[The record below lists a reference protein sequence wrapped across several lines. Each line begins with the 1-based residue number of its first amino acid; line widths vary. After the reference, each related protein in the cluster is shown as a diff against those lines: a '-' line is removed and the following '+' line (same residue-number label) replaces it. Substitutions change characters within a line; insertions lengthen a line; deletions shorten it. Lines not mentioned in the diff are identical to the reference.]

1 MKEGMSVT
9 YIFQIV
15 ILFILLFTGIMA
27 LTINNTNAFA
37 VKDYIVNYIEQHDG
51 VFTEVDGTLSSGL
64 VTLINSTS
72 YRNKG
77 NCPDDY
83 VGYDRNGRVVS
94 SSSNAAVCIRAIN
107 TQDGMTN
114 YLDKFLGKG
123 NYYYEGQYDGTYYQV
138 IVFYQLDIPV
148 VKQIFKFQTK
158 GETRI
163 IYNS

>member
-1 MKEGMSVT
+1 MKEGMSIT

-27 LTINNTNAFA
+27 LTINNSNAFA

-51 VFTEVDGTLSSGL
+51 VYADESGVL
-64 VTLINSTS
+64 TSDLLDLINSTS
-72 YRNKG
+72 YRSKG
-77 NCPDDY
+77 NCPAGY
-83 VGYDRNGRVVS
+83 TGYDRNGRTVTS
-94 SSSNAAVCIRAIN
+94 SQNASICIRGVNTRDGIN
-107 TQDGMTN
+107 N
-114 YLDKFLGKG
+114 YLDSMLGSG
-123 NYYYEGQYDGTYYQV
+123 NYYDTGKYDGTYYQV